1 MENIE
6 IAKVC
11 GLCAGCKRAINTA
24 EEELNKGKKV
34 TIFKEIV
41 HNKNVNNSL
50 ISKGAVFAENLEDLK
65 NAETVIIR
73 AHGEPPETYDFLN
86 ANNISFKD
94 CTCPRVEKIHE
105 EVKRYVGDG
114 YFIIILGKF
123 HKALHPEV
131 LGTLG
136 YANGRAILVE
146 NEDDFARVETLKNE
160 KVYLVCQT
168 TFNLKK
174 ADELIEIIEMI
185 LSKNNCHLVVNKSI
199 CDAQKFINLSSA
211 ELASQVDTMIVV
223 GGKNS
228 SNSLELYKNM
238 SSICPSIFIENI
250 NEYKQAFA
258 EIGITLSKDLKIG
271 ITAGAST
278 NKAEL
283 EELKQLIKKDLEE
296 I

>member
-6 IAKVC
+6 IAKIC

-41 HNKNVNNSL
+41 HNKNVNKSL

-105 EVKRYVGDG
+105 EVKRYVDDG

-146 NEDDFARVETLKNE
+146 NEDDFARVESLKNE

-250 NEYKQAFA
+250 NEYKSALA
-258 EIGITLSKDLKIG
+258 EIGVTLSKDLKIG

>member
-6 IAKVC
+6 IAKIC
-11 GLCAGCKRAINTA
+11 GLCAGCKRAINTT

-41 HNKNVNNSL
+41 HNKNVNQSL
-50 ISKGAVFAENLEDLK
+50 ISKGAVFAETLEDLK
-65 NAETVIIR
+65 GAETVIIR

-105 EVKRYVGDG
+105 EVKRYVDDG

-123 HKALHPEV
+123 HKSLHPEV

-136 YANGRAILVE
+136 YTNGRGILVE
-146 NEDDFARVETLKNE
+146 NEDDFARIETLKNE

-168 TFNLKK
+168 TFNQKK

-199 CDAQKFINLSSA
+199 CDAQKLINLSSA
-211 ELASQVDTMIVV
+211 ELAKQVDTMIVV

-238 SSICPSIFIENI
+238 STICPSIFIEDI
-250 NEYKQAFA
+250 NEYKSELKSA
-258 EIGITLSKDLKIG
+258 GITISKNTKIG

-278 NKAEL
+278 NKDEL
-283 EELKQLIKKDLEE
+283 EELKNLIINDLKEN
-296 I
+296 

>member
-6 IAKVC
+6 IAKIC
-11 GLCAGCKRAINTA
+11 GLCAGCKRAITTA
-24 EEELNKGKKV
+24 EEELEKGKKV

-41 HNKNVNNSL
+41 HNKNVNQAL

-65 NAETVIIR
+65 GAETIIIR

-86 ANNISFKD
+86 ANKIDFKD

-105 EVKRYVGDG
+105 EVKKYADDG

-131 LGTLG
+131 LGTMG
-136 YANGRAILVE
+136 YANGRYILVE
-146 NEDDFARVETLKNE
+146 NEDDLARVETLKNE

-168 TFNLKK
+168 TFNIKK
-174 ADELIEIIEMI
+174 ADELIEIIEML
-185 LSKNNCHLVVNKSI
+185 LSKNHSTLVINKSI

-211 ELASQVDTMIVV
+211 ELAKQVDAMIVV

-228 SNSLELYKNM
+228 SNSLELYKNI
-238 SSICPSIFIENI
+238 SSICPSVFIEDI
-250 NEYKQAFA
+250 NEYKSALA
-258 EIGITLSKDLKIG
+258 DSGITLSKNIKIG

-278 NKAEL
+278 NRAEL
-283 EELKQLIKKDLEE
+283 EELKELINKDLGEL
-296 I
+296 

>member
-1 MENIE
+1 M
-6 IAKVC
+6 
-11 GLCAGCKRAINTA
+11 
-24 EEELNKGKKV
+24 
-34 TIFKEIV
+34 

-50 ISKGAVFAENLEDLK
+50 ISKGAVFANELEELK
-65 NAETVIIR
+65 SAETVIIR

-86 ANNISFKD
+86 KNNISFKD

-105 EVKRYVGDG
+105 EVKKYADDG

-131 LGTLG
+131 FGTLG

-146 NEDDFARVETLKNE
+146 NEDDLERVETLKNE

-211 ELASQVDTMIVV
+211 ELAKQVDTMIVV

-238 SSICPSIFIENI
+238 CSICPSIFIEDI
-250 NEYKQAFA
+250 NDYKQAFA
-258 EIGITLSKDLKIG
+258 EIGITLSKNTKIG

-278 NKAEL
+278 QKAEL